1 MRCVQEDSRDK
12 ILMASFFPF
21 VASQSDDFLP
31 EVLKVKKIVAR
42 STKVKILTD
51 CRQKLLHVFNCFC
64 QYNIF
69 ITIYLFRND
78 FYRSH
83 VMIFSINTFSDMCC
97 LQNNV
102 YKAKIRLNNKRMGFI
117 NI

>member
-1 MRCVQEDSRDK
+1 
-12 ILMASFFPF
+12 MAKKF
-21 VASQSDDFLP
+21 VASC
-31 EVLKVKKIVAR
+31 
-42 STKVKILTD
+42 TNVKILTD
-51 CRQKLLHVFNCFC
+51 CEQKLLHVFNCFC

-69 ITIYLFRND
+69 ITIYLFRNG
-78 FYRSH
+78 FYQSH
-83 VMIFSINTFSDMCC
+83 VMIFSIDMFSDICC